1 MGRLL
6 FDAHSDYKIKIK
18 YHDFPDPL
26 KKQFFEKTGMKLN
39 EISFSSLALFKDIVT
54 CGMPSFHIT
63 RRRNLQRSEEI
74 KYKIF
79 LMRAALEVD
88 DDGYII
94 VSDKIKYLDSS
105 ERAFI
110 SYYIGMFMTKVVSR
124 VIFDYD
130 YLVHFGIVEQY
141 KKVVRGSKEP
151 DLVGFNNK
159 SDEYSLFEA
168 KGRQKIKT
176 PMLTSAKDQLQSV
189 GYISGMNPLV
199 RVVCVSH
206 PIEEGK
212 RITCSMYDPQLKENI
227 NPPVSKGELLYL
239 YYLPIYEL
247 IIENGAGEAS
257 CSFSLDENG
266 EHKMRIHIEMP
277 KKLFEF
283 FSENP
288 SFFELYDKDSQIIEI
303 ISSLSENDKD
313 DLLNFKVSEFEDND

>member
-1 MGRLL
+1 M
-6 FDAHSDYKIKIK
+6 
-18 YHDFPDPL
+18 
-26 KKQFFEKTGMKLN
+26 
-39 EISFSSLALFKDIVT
+39 
-54 CGMPSFHIT
+54 
-63 RRRNLQRSEEI
+63 QRSEEI
-74 KYKIF
+74 NYKIF
-79 LMRAALEVD
+79 LKRAALEVD

-94 VSDKIKYLDSS
+94 VSDKIKYLDFS
-105 ERAFI
+105 ERVFVA
-110 SYYIGMFMTKVVSR
+110 YYIGMFMTKVVSR
-124 VIFDYD
+124 VIFNYD

-141 KKVVRGSKEP
+141 KKVVRGSREP

-159 SDEYSLFEA
+159 SDVYSLFEA
-168 KGRQKIKT
+168 KGRKKIK
-176 PMLTSAKDQLQSV
+176 PSMINNAKKQLNSV
-189 GYISGMNPLV
+189 RYISGMEPLV

-212 RITCSMYDPQLKENI
+212 RITCSMYDPQPKENI

-257 CSFSLDENG
+257 CSFLLDENG

-288 SFFELYDKDSQIIEI
+288 FFSELRDKDSQIIET

-313 DLLNFKVSEFEDND
+313 DLLNFKVLEFEDND